1 MSSLIYGIHGVD
13 SLIVSDK
20 AKEILVFK
28 KQNLNPKIEAI
39 IVKANSKY
47 IKVTF
52 IDDLRL
58 LPSCVK
64 KDANHQ
70 NIFALEKNTL
80 KIYTENEIDSL
91 VTQDK
96 NAFILILDNVQDP
109 HNFGA
114 CIRSAHSVGIDFIII
129 PKDNSAPINATV
141 KKVACGAAEHTK
153 IVIVTNLARAIEKL
167 KKLGVWIVG
176 LASEADDS
184 LYAMNLT
191 DPVAIVAGAEGSGMR
206 QRTKASCDFLANLP
220 MLGEVSSL
228 NVSVA
233 TGIAL
238 YETVRQRISII

>member
-1 MSSLIYGIHGVD
+1 MSSLIYGIHAVD
-13 SLIVSDK
+13 SLIVSDHAK
-20 AKEILVFK
+20 AILVFK

-39 IVKANSKY
+39 IVKANSKD

-52 IDDLRL
+52 IDDLKL
-58 LPSCVK
+58 LPSRVK

-70 NIFALEKNTL
+70 NIFALEKNTF
-80 KIYTENEIDSL
+80 KTYTENDIESL
-91 VTQDK
+91 VPQDK

-114 CIRSAHSVGIDFIII
+114 CIRSAHSAGIDFIII
-129 PKDNSAPINATV
+129 SKDKSAPINVTV

-153 IVIVTNLARAIEKL
+153 IVIVTNLVRAIEKL

-176 LASEADDS
+176 LAGEADDS
-184 LYAMNLT
+184 LYTMNLA
-191 DPVAIVAGAEGSGMR
+191 DPIAIVAGAEGSGMR
-206 QRTKASCDFLANLP
+206 QRTKVSCDFLANLP

>member
-1 MSSLIYGIHGVD
+1 MSILIYGINAVD
-13 SLIVSDK
+13 SLIVSDQ
-20 AKEILVFK
+20 AKEILVLK
-28 KQNLNPKIEAI
+28 KQNLNPKIKAI
-39 IVKANSKY
+39 IVKANSKD

-52 IDDLRL
+52 IDDLKL
-58 LPSCVK
+58 LPSRIR

-70 NIFALEKNTL
+70 NIFALEKKTF
-80 KIYTENEIDSL
+80 KTYTENDIESL
-91 VTQDK
+91 VPQDK

-114 CIRSAHSVGIDFIII
+114 CIRSAHSAGIDFIII

-141 KKVACGAAEHTK
+141 KKVACGAVEHTK

-167 KKLGVWIVG
+167 KKLDVWIVG
-176 LASEADDS
+176 LAGEADDS
-184 LYAMNLT
+184 LYAMNLA
-191 DPVAIVAGAEGSGMR
+191 DPIAIVAGAEGSGMR